1 MAKLRKQV
9 SLDFIDHTKK
19 TINDLLASKIPQS
32 AKYKLCVTMEKLL
45 RDLKEDTSFKHLY
58 WNKYGKLDWDAEK
71 HKHFARMSTP
81 CDFKVPKEYVIGPDA
96 NDDPEFVSDIQGEF
110 SRSY

>member
-9 SLDFIDHTKK
+9 SVDFITHTKQ
-19 TINDLLASKIPQS
+19 TINDLLASRIPQS

-45 RDLKEDTSFKHLY
+45 RDIKEDTSYKNLY
-58 WNKYGKLDWDAEK
+58 WQKYGKLDWEAEK
-71 HKHFARMSTP
+71 NIHLAKLSPGDTI
-81 CDFKVPKEYVIGPDA
+81 KIPKEYIIGPQA
-96 NDDPEFVSDIQGEF
+96 TDDPNFVSDVQGEF

>member
-9 SLDFIDHTKK
+9 SVDFITHTKQ

-45 RDLKEDTSFKHLY
+45 RDIKEDTSYKHLY
-58 WNKYGKLDWDAEK
+58 WQKYGKLDWEAEK
-71 HKHFARMSTP
+71 NTHLAKLSLGDTI
-81 CDFKVPKEYVIGPDA
+81 KIPKEYVVGPEA
-96 NDDPEFVSDIQGEF
+96 IDDPNFVSDVQGEF